1 MSSLILVLNFKN
13 SVRSLLPAPDR
24 SKPFRAEN
32 LFASTTSVPRRCAQ
46 RECRKRTK
54 ISCSRTRKR
63 FLLICCVLAA
73 TLFACSHSNSGS
85 ARPLTATEAQGKQ
98 AYSLACMRCHEPFD
112 LQTTDDGPSLH
123 GLFKKPTLP
132 SGAPATDEQVREV
145 ILRGRGKMRPADPA
159 KLKPEDVE
167 PLIQYLHTR

>member
-1 MSSLILVLNFKN
+1 MHS
-13 SVRSLLPAPDR
+13 
-24 SKPFRAEN
+24 
-32 LFASTTSVPRRCAQ
+32 
-46 RECRKRTK
+46 K
-54 ISCSRTRKR
+54 ISCSRTRR
-63 FLLICCVLAA
+63 FSLLICCVLAA
-73 TLFACSHSNSGS
+73 TLGACSHSNSGS

-112 LQTTDDGPSLH
+112 LQTIDDGPSLY

-132 SGAPATDEQVREV
+132 SGAPATDEQVRDV
-145 ILRGRGKMRPADPA
+145 ILHGRGKMRPADPI